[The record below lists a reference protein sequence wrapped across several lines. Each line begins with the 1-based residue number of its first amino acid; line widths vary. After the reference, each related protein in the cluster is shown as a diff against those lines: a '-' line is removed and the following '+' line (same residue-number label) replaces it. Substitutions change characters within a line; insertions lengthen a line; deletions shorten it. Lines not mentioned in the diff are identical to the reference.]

1 MRKKPK
7 TGMVV
12 GAVFAS
18 DADSDTTFS
27 QWLIESGGTG
37 DGLFAIDATT
47 GVITVAD
54 AAALKDVKKGTV
66 LTLFVSVWDG
76 YQRSESGQ
84 VSIEV
89 I

>member
-1 MRKKPK
+1 MAKPLQSRH
-7 TGMVV
+7 
-12 GAVFAS
+12 ACHNLARFN
-18 DADSDTTFS
+18 
-27 QWLIESGGTG
+27 
-37 DGLFAIDATT
+37 GLFSIDAAT

-54 AAALKDVKKGTV
+54 AAGLKHVKKRTV

-89 I
+89 D